1 MFGTTY
7 NKLIAKLLPLTN
19 QPAKW
24 SKACKLADAGEA
36 LYLHNTLYFIDPK
49 FKSVGNS
56 FKKKSQKSYFILVIH
71 FLCDLWKTCPNKYL
85 AAFENGRRV
94 YEIWLQ
100 KNFGQTVLKTNG
112 HGCCTLYKVP
122 CVNNLGKSHFTIGFT
137 YKEIITFST

>member
-1 MFGTTY
+1 MAILITMFGTTY

-56 FKKKSQKSYFILVIH
+56 FKKEKKERKKKSKILFH
-71 FLCDLWKTCPNKYL
+71 S
-85 AAFENGRRV
+85 
-94 YEIWLQ
+94 
-100 KNFGQTVLKTNG
+100 
-112 HGCCTLYKVP
+112 
-122 CVNNLGKSHFTIGFT
+122 SH
-137 YKEIITFST
+137 TFFV